1 MADWR
6 IIQPSSNVEWET
18 YFQLRFEVLRKPWNE
33 PIGSEKSEDDATS
46 LHALIIDN
54 SDKAI
59 AVSRIHQ
66 SANNQLQIR
75 FMAVRPDFQQ
85 KGIGKIMLKFVE
97 KIGVKQYPETTEII
111 LHAREN
117 AVEFYKSNG
126 YNLIEDS
133 YLLFGEIQHYLMK
146 KKVSRN

>member
-6 IIQPSSNVEWET
+6 IIQPSNSAEWEA

-46 LHALIIDN
+46 LHALILEN
-54 SDKAI
+54 TGNAI
-59 AVSRIHQ
+59 AVARIHQ
-66 SANNQLQIR
+66 SINNQLQVR
-75 FMAVRPDFQQ
+75 FMAVKHEFQK
-85 KGIGKIMLKFVE
+85 KGIGGIMLKFVE

-126 YNLIEDS
+126 YNIEEES
-133 YLLFGEIQHYLMK
+133 YVLFGEIQHYLMK
-146 KKVSRN
+146 KKV

>member
-6 IIQPSSNVEWET
+6 IIQPSSSAEWEA

-46 LHALIIDN
+46 LHALILEN
-54 SDKAI
+54 TGKAI
-59 AVSRIHQ
+59 AVARIHQ
-66 SANNQLQIR
+66 LIKNQLQVR
-75 FMAVRPDFQQ
+75 FMAVRPEFQK
-85 KGIGKIMLKFVE
+85 KGIGGIILKFVE

-126 YNLIEDS
+126 YNIEEES
-133 YLLFGEIQHYLMK
+133 YVLFGEIQHYLMK
-146 KKVSRN
+146 KKV

>member
-6 IIQPSSNVEWET
+6 IIQPSNNAEWEA
-18 YFQLRFEVLRKPWNE
+18 YFQLRFEVLRKPWDE
-33 PIGSEKSEDDATS
+33 PKGSEKSDDDATS

-54 SDKAI
+54 SGKAI

-66 SANNQLQIR
+66 SDNNQLQIR
-75 FMAVRPDFQQ
+75 FMAVSPDFQK
-85 KGIGKIMLKFVE
+85 KGIGRIMLKFVE
-97 KIGVKQYPETTEII
+97 KIGINQYPETNEFI

-126 YNLIEDS
+126 YNIVADS

-146 KKVSRN
+146 KKV